1 MAASRQTFET
11 LHTPET
17 AVDLV
22 LTSINPIGPERLDA
36 A

>member
-1 MAASRQTFET
+1 MRRSQHMAELS
-11 LHTPET
+11 
-17 AVDLV
+17 VDLA